1 MVSAIEGLPLIPI
14 LAHSYDGPEET
25 AQKLCQLLL
34 GLAQLLAHSQKLR
47 IVHGGFQE
55 KLLYY
60 EKAVHIKKIPQ
71 HGTYANGVHHFLLGI
86 RC

>member
-25 AQKLCQLLL
+25 AQKLCQSLM

-47 IVHGGFQE
+47 IVHGCFKE
-55 KLLYY
+55 NLYDY
-60 EKAVHIKKIPQ
+60 CLSPVK
-71 HGTYANGVHHFLLGI
+71 
-86 RC
+86 RCRACILIHMTQR